1 MYKVITKDD
10 GRMGGDSIDKNM
22 YKTDD
27 SKEIARGEFKVFLIF
42 QWNGARVREFSWNF
56 YLIGRREKKWLF

>member
-42 QWNGARVREFSWNF
+42 Q
-56 YLIGRREKKWLF
+56 